1 MGTWTLRLALRSLRH
16 RLTSFTA
23 TFLAV
28 LLGTAVVGSF
38 ATLIETATG
47 PVSDHDAETLT
58 IMGSVVGG
66 WGALIVLFS
75 VASTVGIT
83 VGQRDAEIGLLR
95 TIGAT
100 PRQARRLIRVEALVV
115 CLVAAIAG
123 AGIASL
129 GGRAL
134 LAMLESSGLIGDAEY
149 RGSVISLGATVAGM
163 LLVSAVAT
171 GTAGRRATRGPASVT
186 PGENRPAARRLR
198 WWRWAGA
205 GLLIAYGLSLAML
218 TVTVTKSSDDPYDA
232 MLTSGSNSILISVGL
247 ALLSPVLLRWGSRL
261 LRPVLGRRRVACHLA
276 SSNTSRRAHLLAGV
290 LAPVIVLTASAVGTL
305 MAVGTDARTVPTANA
320 DSETIELLNHVVVG
334 MLSVFAAIMVINA
347 FAAAIAHRRAELR
360 RLRLLGATPAEV
372 EQSIVVEAAI
382 VAAVGVIVG
391 LMASQA
397 TIVPFG
403 VARGEGIV
411 PDGQLWLPPLLVGG
425 IVVLTL
431 GAARHAAR
439 RTLRRDELVC
449 AR

>member
-47 PVSDHDAETLT
+47 PVSDADAETLT

-391 LMASQA
+391 LMASLA

-431 GAARHAAR
+431 GAARHAAC